1 MPRGSAEQASA
12 KRDTKHDKESD
23 MVIWVKTTI
32 DIASGL
38 LMEAKERARRD
49 GTTLRAL
56 IERGLSK
63 VLEERPD
70 DTRVPFKPVTG
81 RLEPLPGLDP
91 YSDWDAIRASIYDMT
106 DRV

>member
-1 MPRGSAEQASA
+1 MPPP
-12 KRDTKHDKESD
+12 TDKNTTQKGD

-56 IERGLSK
+56 IERGLST
-63 VLEERPD
+63 VLNEPPASARP
-70 DTRVPFKPVTG
+70 PFKPVTG
-81 RLEPLPGLDP
+81 RLEPLPGVDP
-91 YSDWDAIRASIYDMT
+91 YDWDAILDSVYDT
-106 DRV
+106 SDRF

>member
-1 MPRGSAEQASA
+1 
-12 KRDTKHDKESD
+12 

-38 LMEAKERARRD
+38 LMEAKERAHKD

-56 IERGLSK
+56 IEQGLGK
-63 VLEERPD
+63 VLEERSVV
-70 DTRVPFKPVTG
+70 TRIPFKPVTG

-91 YSDWDAIRASIYDMT
+91 YSDWDAIRDSIYDT
-106 DRV
+106 SDRV

>member
-1 MPRGSAEQASA
+1 MPPLNN
-12 KRDTKHDKESD
+12 TKHNKEGD

-56 IERGLSK
+56 IERGLST
-63 VLEERPD
+63 VLSEPPASERP
-70 DTRVPFKPVTG
+70 PFKPVTC
-81 RLEPLPGLDP
+81 RLEPLPGIDNP
-91 YSDWDAIRASIYDMT
+91 YDWDAILDSVYDMT